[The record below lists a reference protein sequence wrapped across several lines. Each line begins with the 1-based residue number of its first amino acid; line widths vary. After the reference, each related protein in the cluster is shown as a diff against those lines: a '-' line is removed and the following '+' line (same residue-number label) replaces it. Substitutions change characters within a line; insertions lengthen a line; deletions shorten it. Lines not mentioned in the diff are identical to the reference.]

1 MSGAPLT
8 LADRVKRVIG
18 DELGI
23 DPAKLEDGDKLVLL
37 GATDVKHIHIIM
49 SVEDLIECE
58 IDDDAAEA
66 VKTVGQ
72 LIALAERLAAGE
84 REIAA

>member
-23 DPAKLEDGDKLVLL
+23 D
-37 GATDVKHIHIIM
+37 
-49 SVEDLIECE
+49 
-58 IDDDAAEA
+58 IDDSAAEA